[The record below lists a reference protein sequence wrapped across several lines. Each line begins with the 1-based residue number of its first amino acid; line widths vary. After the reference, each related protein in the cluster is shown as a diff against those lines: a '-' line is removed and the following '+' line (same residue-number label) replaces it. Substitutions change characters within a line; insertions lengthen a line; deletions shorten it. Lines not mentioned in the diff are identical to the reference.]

1 MKESSKR
8 MYLNR
13 TEPEFYIKTR
23 LWNKLYCIKLEEKK
37 AINSEKTGNET
48 NERDR
53 DYRQRNSK
61 DSSFIYYGKKP
72 KFVSQIGMF
81 PFDV

>member
-1 MKESSKR
+1 
-8 MYLNR
+8 MYYTGR
-13 TEPEFYIKTR
+13 
-23 LWNKLYCIKLEEKK
+23 KK

-72 KFVSQIGMF
+72 KFVSQIGLF